1 MRRLL
6 PILFLTV
13 TAMALAACSGGDDE
27 SGTAAGEAVEERA
40 AVDFAP
46 SQDGESG
53 GDRPSHHQDGLRP
66 ALRAA
71 R

>member
-6 PILFLTV
+6 PILFLTI

-40 AVDFAP
+40 AVDFAA

-53 GDRPSHHQDGLRP
+53 GGPERHCE
-66 ALRAA
+66 A
-71 R
+71 